1 MDITYRT
8 DKDILYIAVEGRID
22 ASNAAEAEEKIF
34 NIKNNNPGKHIVVD
48 ADKLEYISSAGL
60 RVILKLR
67 KEEPKLA
74 IINVASDVY
83 EVFDM
88 TGFTDMVTVEKA
100 YQRMSVEGCE
110 FIAKGANGAVYRYDD
125 ETILKTYFAKDALPE
140 IKQERENARKA
151 FVLGINTAI
160 PYGIVRVDDGYGT
173 VTELLN
179 AVSVTKM
186 IRKNPDDLSE
196 AAKYYIDMLKSIHA
210 ITVEDGEVPD
220 MKETALAWADFVAPH
235 LPEEQGK
242 KLRDLIE
249 AVPKRNTLM
258 HGDYHTNNIMVQNGE
273 PLLIDMDTLCMGH
286 PVFELG
292 SMFNAFVGYSELD
305 HQNMMDFFGYSFET
319 AGRFFNM
326 SLKMYLGTEDE
337 AVCQSVAEKAMI
349 VGYTRMLRRAIRRP
363 QEADSPAKIARCK
376 EMLAQLLAKT
386 DSICFDC

>member
-1 MDITYRT
+1 MDVTFRL
-8 DKDILYIAVEGRID
+8 DKDILYISVEGRID
-22 ASNAAEAEEKIF
+22 ASNAADAEEKIF
-34 NIKNNNPGKHIVVD
+34 RIKNDNPGKHTVLD

-60 RVILKLR
+60 RVILRLR

-88 TGFTDMVTVEKA
+88 TGFTDMVTIEKA

-110 FIAKGANGAVYRYDD
+110 FIAKGANGAVYRYDA

-179 AVSVTKM
+179 ATSVTKL
-186 IRKNPDDLSE
+186 IRNNPDDMSE

-210 ITVEDGEVPD
+210 IEVEDGEVPD

-235 LPEEQGK
+235 LSEEQGK
-242 KLRDLIE
+242 KLRALVE
-249 AVPKRNTLM
+249 AVPKQNTLM

-292 SMFNAFVGYSELD
+292 SMFNAFIGYSELD
-305 HQNMMDFFGYSFET
+305 HQVTMDFFGYTHET
-319 AGRFFNM
+319 AEKFWDM

-337 AVCQSVAEKAMI
+337 EVCRSVAEKAMI
-349 VGYTRMLRRAIRRP
+349 IGYTRMLRRAVRRP
-363 QEADSPAKIARCK
+363 DEADSPAKISRCK
-376 EMLAQLLAKT
+376 EMLEILLNKVDT
-386 DSICFDC
+386 LVF